1 MTQLKHLAIIMDGNR
16 RWAKAQ
22 GLSSIEGHR
31 RGYAK
36 LKDVGTWCLER
47 GITTLTVY
55 AFSTENW
62 NRSKTEVTYL
72 MKLLE
77 RAVSRELPHFNKQGI
92 RLRIIGDV
100 KGLPTSLQKA
110 IVRAENLTA
119 KNERGVLNLCI
130 NYGGHLEIVEAVKK
144 IIRKKIPAS
153 KVTEELITKSLW
165 LTEQP
170 DLVVRTSG
178 EQRLSGFL
186 TWQSVYS
193 ELYFTKVHWPA
204 FAESDL
210 DKAVAEYA
218 HRQRRF
224 GA

>member
-31 RGYAK
+31 QGYAK
-36 LKDVGTWCLER
+36 LKDVGTWCIER

-62 NRSKTEVTYL
+62 NRSRVEVTYL

-77 RAVSRELPHFNKQGI
+77 RAVSRELPHFNKQKI
-92 RLRIIGDV
+92 RLKIIGDV
-100 KGLPTSLQKA
+100 KGLPKTLQKA
-110 IVRAENLTA
+110 IANAEAVTA
-119 KNERGVLNLCI
+119 KNDRGILNLCI
-130 NYGGHLEIVEAVKK
+130 NYGGHLEIIEAVKK
-144 IIRKKIPAS
+144 IVRKKIPAS
-153 KVTEELITKSLW
+153 KITEELISKSLW
-165 LTEQP
+165 LADQP

-193 ELYFTKVHWPA
+193 ELYFTKTHWPA
-204 FAESDL
+204 FDEADL
-210 DKAVAEYA
+210 DKAIAEYA